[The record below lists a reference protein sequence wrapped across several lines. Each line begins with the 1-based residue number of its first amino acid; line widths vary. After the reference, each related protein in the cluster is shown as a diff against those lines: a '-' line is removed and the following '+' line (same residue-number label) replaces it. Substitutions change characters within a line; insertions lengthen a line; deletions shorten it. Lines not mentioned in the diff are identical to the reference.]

1 MQKTIAKNRKAY
13 FQYFIEDKLE
23 VGLVLTGSEIK
34 SIREGK
40 VNIEDA
46 FVTPLKD
53 GIYLLNAHIAKYK
66 QAGIYNHDENRRRKL
81 LLHKNEMNKI
91 IGKIKK
97 SGYTAIVLSLYFNSK
112 NIVKAEIGVAKGKKT
127 VDKRQTIKERD
138 WGREKAR
145 LLKKA

>member
-23 VGLVLTGSEIK
+23 AGLVLTGSEIK

-46 FVTPLKD
+46 FIAPLKD
-53 GIYLLNAHIAKYK
+53 GMYLLNAHIAKYK
-66 QAGIYNHDENRRRKL
+66 QAGIYNHSENRRRKL
-81 LLHKNEMNKI
+81 LLHKNEANKI

-97 SGYTAIVLSLYFNSK
+97 AGYTAIVLSLYFNNK
-112 NIVKAEIGVAKGKKT
+112 NIVKAEIGVAKGKQNA
-127 VDKRQTIKERD
+127 DKRQTIKERD

>member
-23 VGLVLTGSEIK
+23 AGLVLTGSEIK

-46 FVTPLKD
+46 FITPLKD
-53 GIYLLNAHIAKYK
+53 GMYLLNAHIAKYK
-66 QAGIYNHDENRRRKL
+66 QAGIYNHSENRRRKL
-81 LLHKNEMNKI
+81 LLHKKEANKI

-97 SGYTAIVLSLYFNSK
+97 AGYTAIVLSLYFNSK
-112 NIVKAEIGVAKGKKT
+112 NIVKAEIGVAKGKQNA
-127 VDKRQTIKERD
+127 DKRQTIKERD